1 MKLKDN
7 TVYNHADNL
16 LYIKTQG
23 NQIVIICNDE
33 NQMDF
38 VHERFY
44 NTGNQLVD
52 IELWDEGEDQ
62 KWIVTYELTG
72 NKKPIVN

>member
-7 TVYNHADNL
+7 VVYNHVDNS
-16 LYIKTQG
+16 LYLKTNG

-33 NQMDF
+33 KQMDF

-44 NTGNQLVD
+44 GTGNQLVD
-52 IELWDEGEDQ
+52 VELCEDDDIK
-62 KWIVTYELTG
+62 KWVVTYEVTST
-72 NKKPIVN
+72 NKPILN

>member
-1 MKLKDN
+1 MRLKDN
-7 TVYNHADNL
+7 TIYNHADNA

-23 NQIVIICNDE
+23 NQIVIICNNE
-33 NQMDF
+33 KQMDF

-52 IELWDEGEDQ
+52 IELWDEGDNQ
-62 KWIVTYELTG
+62 KWIVTYEITG
-72 NKKPIVN
+72 NKKPILN